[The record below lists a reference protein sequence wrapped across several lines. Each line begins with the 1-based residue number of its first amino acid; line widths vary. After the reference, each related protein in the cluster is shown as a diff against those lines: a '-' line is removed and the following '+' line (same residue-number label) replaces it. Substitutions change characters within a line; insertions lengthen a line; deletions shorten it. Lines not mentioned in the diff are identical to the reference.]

1 MGGARPLR
9 GPLTGCATWIGSV
22 LALATMPGLA
32 PVSMGVVR
40 RAAVSLLS
48 LLVAALVGGLLMV
61 RMVGGSSS
69 SPSRPPQPAPQQRVE
84 QVERAVE
91 AAGQADQ
98 QRLDDAMKGL
108 R

>member
-1 MGGARPLR
+1 
-9 GPLTGCATWIGSV
+9 
-22 LALATMPGLA
+22 MPELA

-48 LLVAALVGGLLMV
+48 LLVVALVGGLLMV
-61 RMVGGSSS
+61 RMLGGSAS
-69 SPSRPPQPAPQQRVE
+69 SPSRAPQPAPQQRVE

>member
-1 MGGARPLR
+1 MPV
-9 GPLTGCATWIGSV
+9 WGSPS
-22 LALATMPGLA
+22 AA
-32 PVSMGVVR
+32 PANRAPASMGVVR

-48 LLVAALVGGLLMV
+48 LLVVVVVGGLLMV
-61 RMVGGSSS
+61 RLLGGSAS
-69 SPSRPPQPAPQQRVE
+69 SPSRDPQPAPQQRVE